1 VLLAGQVVL
10 GFERTPVERVTRR
23 WVVVADGAPD
33 AAEATVRARRDEDLL
48 VSVEPT
54 GQNPAA

>member
-1 VLLAGQVVL
+1 
-10 GFERTPVERVTRR
+10 VERVTRR